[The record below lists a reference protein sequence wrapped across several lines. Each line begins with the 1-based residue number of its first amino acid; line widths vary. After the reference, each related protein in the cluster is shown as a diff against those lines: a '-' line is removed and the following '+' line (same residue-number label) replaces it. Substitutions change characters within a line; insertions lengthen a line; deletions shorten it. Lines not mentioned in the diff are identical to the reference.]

1 MISRRITER
10 HHFFAAIFTYKAVI
24 IFRKSFVFHF
34 FLTSSINYTVLERIN
49 IISDEMIF
57 YNKTEVGMKRILGIG
72 AIIIICMALGLSL
85 TNEFELIE
93 TLIIK

>member
-1 MISRRITER
+1 
-10 HHFFAAIFTYKAVI
+10 
-24 IFRKSFVFHF
+24 
-34 FLTSSINYTVLERIN
+34 
-49 IISDEMIF
+49 
-57 YNKTEVGMKRILGIG
+57 MKRILGIG